1 MDTKQKKKL
10 LAKLKRMTFY
20 FIRHSKQGSDLQKF
34 MILIVGIVC
43 IDNVTTHR
51 YHVSMNKQDTIQIRI
66 DSKTKE
72 AARKTLDELGIDMS
86 SAVKLF
92 LTNVVHRKGIPLDL
106 LTENG
111 FTLAQE
117 QALILETELA
127 KNSAK
132 RFATVDALMKDLEK

>member
-1 MDTKQKKKL
+1 MASQ
-10 LAKLKRMTFY
+10 
-20 FIRHSKQGSDLQKF
+20 
-34 MILIVGIVC
+34 
-43 IDNVTTHR
+43 N
-51 YHVSMNKQDTIQIRI
+51 TIQIRI

-117 QALILETELA
+117 RALLEETQMA
-127 KNSAK
+127 KDSGK
-132 RFATVDALMKDLEK
+132 RFATVAALMKDLEK